1 MKKPLRLSE
10 VEQPEDPESTH
21 TGAPIEPAAEILRR
35 SFERCTL
42 PGSHPALVLRD
53 LTLDT
58 CDLGNAALIDLKA
71 TRLELRGCRLTGAD
85 ISGAVLRDV
94 RFFDCQIRLGRAFAA
109 RFERCWFERCDLR
122 EAEFEESKFDRITFR
137 DCDLRSARLLRTSLG
152 TTDFRGSRIDGFG
165 VSPDLLAGAII
176 APEQADIFAEA
187 MGLTILPAPTGKP
200 KPTL

>member
-1 MKKPLRLSE
+1 MKQLFCISQIER
-10 VEQPEDPESTH
+10 PEDPESSH
-21 TGAPIEPAAEILRR
+21 IGAPINPADEIVRQ

-42 PGSHPALVLRD
+42 TGSHSALVLRD

-58 CDLGNAALIDLKA
+58 CDLGNASLLDLKA
-71 TRLELRGCRLTGAD
+71 TRLELRGCRLTGVD
-85 ISGAVLRDV
+85 ISGAVLRDI

-137 DCDLRSARLLRTSLG
+137 DCDLRSARLLRSPLG
-152 TTDFRGSRIDGFG
+152 TTDFRGSRIDGLG
-165 VSPDLLAGAII
+165 VSPDQLAGAII

-187 MGLTILPAPTGKP
+187 MGLRVLPMPVE
-200 KPTL
+200 